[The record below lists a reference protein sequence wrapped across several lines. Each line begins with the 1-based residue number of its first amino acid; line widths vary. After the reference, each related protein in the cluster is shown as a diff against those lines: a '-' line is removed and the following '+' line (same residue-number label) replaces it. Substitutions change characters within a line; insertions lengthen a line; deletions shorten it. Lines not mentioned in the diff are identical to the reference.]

1 MTTEPAVRRFAAAVS
16 GSRLVQVCL
25 RMAASMRARPD
36 VLPHGVVTGDLSALR
51 SLFAGSSLTAPM
63 GGRARRAVEAVAD
76 SHALR
81 MLAGWRTRF
90 GSLERWQ
97 VVRAAGIS
105 GVTAVAVNAALS
117 LVDPRPASNYRW
129 LLWLAAVLVSAVL
142 TIGARSFEAARG
154 ESRALRHL

>member
-1 MTTEPAVRRFAAAVS
+1 MTTEPAVRRLAAAAS

-25 RMAASMRARPD
+25 RMAASMHARPE

-63 GGRARRAVEAVAD
+63 ARRARRAAEAVAD

-81 MLAGWRTRF
+81 TLAGWRSRF

-97 VVRAAGIS
+97 IIRGAGIS
-105 GVTAVAVNAALS
+105 GLTAVAVDAALS
-117 LVDPRPASNYRW
+117 LVDPRPASTYRW
-129 LLWLAAVLVSAVL
+129 LLWLAALLVSAVL
-142 TIGARSFEAARG
+142 VIGARSFDAARG
-154 ESRALRHL
+154 ESRVLRHL